1 MHYTNNCGM
10 TKKEFEETSKFLFLI
25 VGGIIWLVGKS
36 AKSIKSKI
44 KQKRRNS
51 F

>member
-1 MHYTNNCGM
+1 MRHTNNCGM
-10 TKKEFEETSKFLFLI
+10 TKKEFDETSKFLFLI
-25 VGGIIWLVGKS
+25 VGGIVWLIGKS
-36 AKSIKSKI
+36 AKEIKHKI

>member
-1 MHYTNNCGM
+1 MRYTNNCGM

-25 VGGIIWLVGKS
+25 VGGIVWITGKLEK
-36 AKSIKSKI
+36 AIKHKI
-44 KQKRRNS
+44 KQKHRNS